1 MYTSKHQTK
10 APNIVPTSTS
20 SSSIASSPPPTKF
33 HQRLSHSFSIRASS
47 STTTSEL
54 YRRQSFATNEKN
66 RRPSMGSL
74 NKLWRLQ
81 RTSSTFT
88 DTDSSLVA
96 PSTAIQTPLKTSK
109 TSTIVKK
116 QPKKSA
122 VLEKEELPFEVLP
135 SSLSSPS
142 SPLERLQV
150 SSPPSLSEFYLWI
163 SDYLLPLSKTNHII
177 TTDKLSIAKECLCLL
192 LDNMVIDDE
201 TFESENTLKNQL
213 HSLKIPRQHPAP
225 YSVLAGILKCLLHI
239 LTTLQPT
246 IHNSFKLIDSADTP
260 SSYTLEPTCIIT
272 TTAAAA
278 ECDDYTTSLVP
289 IYNKQ
294 SPSTTY
300 AIVTVIQ
307 EPILTTTTNH
317 TSRSNDPTITKIYP
331 YQYRLIIRH
340 PNHTIRQVVSSTQA
354 HDYLTGKNGSQKRL
368 KHQRRSLRG
377 YHQQIISSSSQRLQ
391 DNLLTA
397 AILSV
402 CPEFD
407 MAKAVYL
414 NAETTMA
421 CHLEKDLLHLDEI
434 EIPPSYK
441 FGVLTIK
448 NNQTTEE
455 EWFSNT
461 GLTPSFN
468 HLLTLIGK
476 RIQLLGYNGY
486 SAGLDTKTGETGDTS
501 VVSRWKDYEIMFH
514 VAPLMPYR
522 QNDKQQV
529 QRKRYIGNDIV
540 CLVFLEGDAIFDP
553 KAIRSKFLHVYIVV
567 RQEKIGVK
575 HRWRIEVVR
584 KNNVPEFGPS
594 LPNPPLFYDD
604 ESLQKFLI
612 VKLINA
618 ENASLKCDNFS
629 IPNNRARAGILE
641 SMVEKGLTQGKL
653 RSSSINTTTTT
664 NKVASTL
671 KRQKSQ
677 SQRHTSGDRLSRGSF
692 RSIRSNPDNDI
703 NATTA
708 AVDPPIPPVP
718 SPTRS
723 TILQDLK
730 RFALRRTPTLPSLQL
745 RTTTPL
751 KEEPLTPPDD
761 GTLTDDDEKKQPF
774 HFANSLFTG
783 SSGVPL
789 HHGNVSNGESMLQ
802 RSFLAAKAKLPATT
816 TTTTTSHVPSYP
828 QLDGLC
834 YKTDNLMINVIG
846 RRSTSTSRPMASSL
860 PE

>member
-1 MYTSKHQTK
+1 
-10 APNIVPTSTS
+10 
-20 SSSIASSPPPTKF
+20 
-33 HQRLSHSFSIRASS
+33 
-47 STTTSEL
+47 
-54 YRRQSFATNEKN
+54 
-66 RRPSMGSL
+66 MGSL

-81 RTSSTFT
+81 RTTSTFT
-88 DTDSSLVA
+88 DTDSSLVG
-96 PSTAIQTPLKTSK
+96 PSTVIQTPSKISK

-122 VLEKEELPFEVLP
+122 VLEKEELPFEVPP
-135 SSLSSPS
+135 SSLSPKQSPSLSSS
-142 SPLERLQV
+142 SPLERLQA
-150 SSPPSLSEFYLWI
+150 SSPPSLMEFYLFG
-163 SDYLLPLSKTNHII
+163 SK
-177 TTDKLSIAKECLCLL
+177 
-192 LDNMVIDDE
+192 
-201 TFESENTLKNQL
+201 NTLKNQL

-246 IHNSFKLIDSADTP
+246 IHNSSKLIDSADTP

-272 TTAAAA
+272 TAAA
-278 ECDDYTTSLVP
+278 ECDASWPDHLDRNTHWFRTFFCGKDYTTSLVP

-307 EPILTTTTNH
+307 EPILTTTTATSTTNH
-317 TSRSNDPTITKIYP
+317 ASRSNDPTFTKIDP
-331 YQYRLIIRH
+331 CQYRLIVRH

-354 HDYLTGKNGSQKRL
+354 HHYLTGKNGSQKRL

-377 YHQQIISSSSQRLQ
+377 YHQQIVSSSSQRLQ

-397 AILSV
+397 AISSV
-402 CPEFD
+402 CPESD
-407 MAKAVYL
+407 MTKAVYL

-461 GLTPSFN
+461 DLTPSFD
-468 HLLTLIGK
+468 HFLTLIGK
-476 RIQLLGYNGY
+476 RIQLQGYNGY

-567 RQEKIGVK
+567 RQEKIGAK

-641 SMVEKGLTQGKL
+641 SMVEKGLTQGKQ
-653 RSSSINTTTTT
+653 RPSSTNSTTT

-677 SQRHTSGDRLSRGSF
+677 SQRHTHTTNSSYSSTGDRLSRGSF
-692 RSIRSNPDNDI
+692 HSIRSNPDNGTKP
-703 NATTA
+703 AATA
-708 AVDPPIPPVP
+708 AVDPPVPPVP

-745 RTTTPL
+745 RTTTTL

-761 GTLTDDDEKKQPF
+761 GTSTDDDEKKQPF
-774 HFANSLFTG
+774 HFTNSLLTG
-783 SSGVPL
+783 SSGVQV
-789 HHGNVSNGESMLQ
+789 HHGNVPNGESMIQ

-816 TTTTTSHVPSYP
+816 TTSHVPSYP
-828 QLDGLC
+828 QMDGFR
-834 YKTDNLMINVIG
+834 YKADNLMINVIG